1 VAVEDLAEEY
11 VLGRLPVERLPGLAT
26 EFLVAGADTDEMAAA
41 AMPDGNDPRET
52 RELFEAALGSLGVEL
67 LPAWEIA
74 ARRWLIRR
82 AIAALIGE
90 ATLADVARDVCE
102 TFGWP
107 GDAEQLP
114 EAFQDVVIIAGEDIE
129 PWWRDAFRNALNDLV
144 RAAQ

>member
-1 VAVEDLAEEY
+1 VAAEHLAEEY
-11 VLGRLPVERLPGLAT
+11 VLGRVPVERLPGLAT
-26 EFLVAGADTDEMAAA
+26 EFLVAGADTDEMATA
-41 AMPDGNDPRET
+41 AMPDGNDPREA
-52 RELFEAALGSLGVEL
+52 RELFEAALSSLGVE

-74 ARRWLIRR
+74 AQRWLTGR

-90 ATLADVARDVCE
+90 ATLVDVARDVCE

-144 RAAQ
+144 RAAP